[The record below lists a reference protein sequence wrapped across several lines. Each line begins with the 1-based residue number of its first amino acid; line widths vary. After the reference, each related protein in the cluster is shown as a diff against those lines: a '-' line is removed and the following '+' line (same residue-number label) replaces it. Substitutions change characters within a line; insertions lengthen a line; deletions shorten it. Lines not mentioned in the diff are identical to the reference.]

1 MLAWCSPES
10 VSPSL
15 HSLHLRVPPSSS
27 GFSPETIWS
36 CWKRGHPGLL
46 WAAGAAGLPLATQ
59 RMFPLIYTEH
69 GWPPSVPRLMW
80 FLTVWRWKLL
90 SFPACCLKFFSKACI
105 FWRLGVGVG
114 AGAGGGGARAEGR
127 ACALPTRPLSFLW
140 LPGPGTMAYIVR
152 RDNSFLQVHPARE
165 SSLSFFH
172 VSCISF
178 HVLPSLCLSPGLSHI
193 PECGSHLMATGRVHT
208 WRPHGW
214 ASWRMLFLFLS

>member
-1 MLAWCSPES
+1 MLAWC
-10 VSPSL
+10 
-15 HSLHLRVPPSSS
+15 PPPRPVCEPFPPFSAFKSTTQQQC

-59 RMFPLIYTEH
+59 RMFPLICTEH

-105 FWRLGVGVG
+105 FWRLGVRGW
-114 AGAGGGGARAEGR
+114 GGEWRVLYQLAPSR
-127 ACALPTRPLSFLW
+127 SFLW
-140 LPGPGTMAYIVR
+140 LPGPGTMAYILS

-165 SSLSFFH
+165 SALSFFH

-178 HVLPSLCLSPGLSHI
+178 HVLPSLCPSPGLSHI
-193 PECGSHLMATGRVHT
+193 PECGSHLMATHRVHT
-208 WRPHGW
+208 WRPRGW